1 MSLKRP
7 LDAESMT
14 VLVRAAQAANAKA
27 GRKEQRKMRLRTLQR
42 RAFQDNAK

>member
-7 LDAESMT
+7 LDADSII

-27 GRKEQRKMRLRTLQR
+27 GRKAQRKLRLRTLQR
-42 RAFQDNAK
+42 RAFQDNAR